1 MYFYI
6 FDAIQILI
14 QIGLYTYDFFF
25 GLLCEGVVTNDKTYF
40 HYLLWIIVYDSAD
53 VYSTDVDVISCH
65 T

>member
-25 GLLCEGVVTNDKTYF
+25 GLLCEGVVTNDRHIFITYCGSLCMILQTF
-40 HYLLWIIVYDSAD
+40 IPLM
-53 VYSTDVDVISCH
+53 
-65 T
+65 